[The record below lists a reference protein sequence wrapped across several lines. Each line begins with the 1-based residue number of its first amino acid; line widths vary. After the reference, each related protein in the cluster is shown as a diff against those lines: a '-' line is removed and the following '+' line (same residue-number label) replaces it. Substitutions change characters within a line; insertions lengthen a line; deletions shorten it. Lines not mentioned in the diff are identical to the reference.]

1 MAYFRTSKRKQGSRQ
16 RRGSYRYL
24 ENIATADLA
33 FEATGKTREELF
45 VSAAEALEES
55 QVKTKDLE
63 LRVGKKIELENDTLD
78 KLLFDFL
85 NELIYHKD
93 TEQLVFNKFDIEIQ
107 AGEGGFASD
116 RKIASKDVRWKLR
129 GILKG
134 EKLDPERHE
143 LRTDVKAVTKHKF
156 GIQETPEGYK
166 ATVVLDI

>member
-1 MAYFRTSKRKQGSRQ
+1 MTYFRAPVRKQGSRR
-16 RRGSYRYL
+16 RRGSYRFL
-24 ENIATADLA
+24 EDIATADLA

-55 QVKTKDLE
+55 QVKTEDLE
-63 LRVGKKIELENDTLD
+63 LKIEKKIKLENDTLD

-85 NELIYHKD
+85 NELIYFKD
-93 TEQLVFNKFDIEIQ
+93 AEQLAFANLALRIEETTK
-107 AGEGGFASD
+107 GYTLKGM
-116 RKIASKDVRWKLR
+116 V
-129 GILKG
+129 KG
-134 EKLDPERHE
+134 EKLDPKRHE